1 MERFA
6 KGVKRVIA
14 VILLL
19 MMLPAYALADYA
31 AVVTASK
38 MKVYSTNKK
47 SDKYYLGY
55 LKKNTEFT
63 VLATSGD
70 WARISYNGRKG
81 YAQLDDMKKKSSS
94 SQTKQLAY
102 TTKMTKLYQKA
113 SSSSKVLNTLT
124 ADYPVYIVGT
134 SGSYYLVTNYDG
146 KGSGY
151 IRKSYLSTTK
161 KDIFALS
168 SSKKG
173 TYSSSNSS
181 TKMPSA
187 VKSKQSYVAAS
198 MGRSKYIEYIIY
210 AAQSRLGCK
219 YASSPN
225 NTTTFKNA
233 SFVKAMFGTLDFS
246 VPSSVKEIGHNG
258 KAAFVSRRELKRGDI
273 VCFDCEGNDDNIIDH
288 VGIYLGSGYFIHA
301 SSAAGMVV
309 VSKMSSGYYY
319 KTFCWGRRY
328 V

>member
-1 MERFA
+1 MENFVR
-6 KGVKRVIA
+6 GVKRTIA

-19 MMLPAYALADYA
+19 MLLPVAALADYS

-38 MKVYSTNKK
+38 MKVYSTNKVN
-47 SDKYYLGY
+47 DKYYLGY
-55 LKKNTEFT
+55 LRKNVEFT
-63 VLATSGD
+63 VVATSGN
-70 WARISYNGRKG
+70 WARISYQGRTG
-81 YAQLDDMKKKSSS
+81 YAQLKDMKKKATT
-94 SQTKQLAY
+94 QTKQLAY
-102 TTKMTKLYQKA
+102 TNTMTKLYQKA

-124 ADYPVYIVGT
+124 ADYPVYITGT

-151 IRKSYLSTTK
+151 IKKSALSSTK

-168 SSKKG
+168 SSQKG
-173 TYSSSNSS
+173 SYSSSSS
-181 TKMPSA
+181 TTKMPSG
-187 VKSKQSYVAAS
+187 VKSSQSYVSAS

-219 YASSPN
+219 YASNRN
-225 NTTTFKNA
+225 NTTFKNPD
-233 SFVKAMFGTLDFS
+233 FVKYCFS
-246 VPSSVKEIGHNG
+246 RLNFSIPSSIKDIGHSG

-273 VCFDCEGNDDNIIDH
+273 VCFDCEGGDDNIIDH
-288 VGIYLGSGYFIHA
+288 VGIYLGNGYFIHA
-301 SSAAGMVV
+301 SNAAGMVV
-309 VSKMSSGYYY
+309 VSRMSSGYYY

>member
-1 MERFA
+1 MEKFV
-6 KGVKRVIA
+6 KGVKRTIA
-14 VILLL
+14 VMLLL
-19 MMLPAYALADYA
+19 MMLPVSALADYA

-38 MKVYSTNKK
+38 MKVYSTNKAN
-47 SDKYYLGY
+47 DNYYLGY
-55 LKKNTEFT
+55 LRKNIEFT
-63 VLATSGD
+63 VVATSGS
-70 WARISYNGRKG
+70 WARITYQGRTG
-81 YAQLDDMKKKSSS
+81 YAQLKDMKKKTTS
-94 SQTKQLAY
+94 TKQLAY

-124 ADYPVYIVGT
+124 ADYPVYIVGS

-151 IRKSYLSTTK
+151 IRKSYLSSTK

-181 TKMPSA
+181 TSMPSK
-187 VKSKQSYVAAS
+187 VKSKQSYVS
-198 MGRSKYIEYIIY
+198 SIMGKEKYIEYIIY

-219 YASSPN
+219 YSSSPN
-225 NTTTFKNA
+225 NSTTFKNA
-233 SFVKAMFGTLDFS
+233 SFVKSCFAKLNFS
-246 VPSSVKEIGHNG
+246 IPSSIKDIGHNG
-258 KAAFVSRRELKRGDI
+258 NARFVSRRELKRGDV

-301 SSAAGMVV
+301 SNAAGMVV

-319 KTFCWGRRY
+319 DTFCWGRRY

>member
-1 MERFA
+1 MENFVR
-6 KGVKRVIA
+6 GVKRTIA

-19 MMLPAYALADYA
+19 MLLPVAALADYS

-38 MKVYSTNKK
+38 MKVYSTNKVN
-47 SDKYYLGY
+47 DKYYLGY
-55 LKKNTEFT
+55 LKKNIEFT
-63 VLATSGD
+63 VVATSGN
-70 WARISYNGRKG
+70 WARITYQGRTG
-81 YAQLDDMKKKSSS
+81 YAQLKDMKKKATT
-94 SQTKQLAY
+94 QTKQLAY
-102 TTKMTKLYQKA
+102 TNQMTKLYQKA

-124 ADYPVYIVGT
+124 ADYPVYITGT
-134 SGSYYLVTNYDG
+134 SGSYYLCTNYDG

-151 IRKSYLSTTK
+151 IKKTCLSTTK

-181 TKMPSA
+181 TTMPSA
-187 VKSKQSYVAAS
+187 VKSKQSYVSAS

-219 YASSPN
+219 YSTSPN
-225 NTTTFKNA
+225 NTTTFRNA
-233 SFVKAMFGTLDFS
+233 TFVKSCFAKLSFS
-246 VPSSVKEIGHNG
+246 VPSTVKEIGHNG
-258 KAAFVSRRELKRGDI
+258 KAPFVSRRELKRGDV
-273 VCFDCEGNDDNIIDH
+273 VCFDCEGGDDNIIDH
-288 VGIYLGSGYFIHA
+288 VGIYLGNGYFIHA
-301 SSAAGMVV
+301 SNAAGMVV
-309 VSKMSSGYYY
+309 VSKMNSGYYY